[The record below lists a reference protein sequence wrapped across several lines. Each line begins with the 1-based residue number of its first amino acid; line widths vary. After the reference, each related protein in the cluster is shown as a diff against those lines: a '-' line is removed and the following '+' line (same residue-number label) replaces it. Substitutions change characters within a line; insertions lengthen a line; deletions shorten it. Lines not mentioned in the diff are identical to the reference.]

1 MRLQRGKY
9 IIATDDVPQIRRP
22 VERTLG
28 GPLPTPSRIGI
39 SVLIPTYGR
48 PVSLN
53 DSLRALASSYQFA
66 RPESFEVVVID
77 NKDDRQTEEVV
88 SGTNWPFRAT
98 YVLCQ
103 KRGKNNALNVGIRNS
118 RYEWLLFLD
127 DDVIVETGYL
137 DALLSGVKRWPS
149 CAAFGGKVLPVW
161 PKSEPCEVA
170 DEIRNQVSAFAY
182 SHFEPS
188 NGTGPH
194 PKGAS
199 LMENNMMI
207 RRRDLERVGG
217 FDASCGPAGGAY
229 RMGTHGSLFGQFAR
243 LERTVVYL
251 NDAVVYHV
259 IRPEQMRYGWLM
271 KRAYSFGR
279 SLAYLRYGA
288 RGIDGGARTEVLIWL
303 CMNRIVRQCVLSMK
317 GKTTPM
323 RIAQMERHMLQGM
336 LYERLVHPLRNRLRL
351 RL

>member
-1 MRLQRGKY
+1 ML
-9 IIATDDVPQIRRP
+9 V
-22 VERTLG
+22 
-28 GPLPTPSRIGI
+28 
-39 SVLIPTYGR
+39 PTYGR
-48 PVSLN
+48 PNSLN
-53 DSLRALASSYQFA
+53 ESLRALASSYQLA
-66 RPESFEVVVID
+66 EPKSFEVVVID
-77 NKDDRQTEEVV
+77 NKDDHETKDIVAE
-88 SGTNWPFRAT
+88 NDWPFPVSYIVCRR
-98 YVLCQ
+98 
-103 KRGKNNALNVGIRNS
+103 RGKNNALNVGIRKS
-118 RYEWLLFLD
+118 KYEWLLFLD
-127 DDVIVETGYL
+127 DDVIVEIGYL
-137 DALLSGVKRWPS
+137 DALLAGIKRWPE

-161 PKSEPCEVA
+161 PKSEICEVA
-170 DEIRNQVSAFAY
+170 DEIRSQVGAFAY
-182 SHFEPS
+182 GHFEPS
-188 NGTGPH
+188 TGTGPH

-199 LMENNMMI
+199 LMEGNMMI

-336 LYERLVHPLRNRLRL
+336 LYERLVHPWWKRLGPKL
-351 RL
+351 